1 MTSWIE
7 RRHIVS
13 KTSIKYVWVL
23 CSILTFEDSQLMID
37 VASSSASKDFL
48 KISFDLSPTET
59 EGGNE

>member
-1 MTSWIE
+1 MP
-7 RRHIVS
+7 